1 MKRLFSNN
9 PLESVWALPGRG
21 AVLALT
27 LGPLLLAGPAAQDA
41 AAQVCMGSPAAQG
54 QATAHATVGL
64 NDRYREYAGSLH
76 RNRDGSLGLWAG
88 LSRKSA
94 SSMATR
100 NVTSASLG
108 LGYEVGGSRLGACAV
123 VQPHVA
129 RGSQS
134 IDAPQHQFGAN
145 PQREVTEHR
154 IASEAGV
161 ALGARWDVG
170 DATAILP
177 WARAALYPHWAHF
190 RVRHPG
196 GAKDTASGRATELLA
211 DGGVTWARGPWSV
224 RTSMSWDPVDVAG
237 RWTLELGLGMTW

>member
-1 MKRLFSNN
+1 MKRFISNT
-9 PLESVWALPGRG
+9 PLGSGWALSGRG
-21 AVLALT
+21 AALALA

-54 QATAHATVGL
+54 QATVHATVGL
-64 NDRYREYAGSLH
+64 NDRYREYAGDVH

-94 SSMATR
+94 SSIAAR

-108 LGYEVGGSRLGACAV
+108 LGYEMGGNRLGACAI
-123 VQPHVA
+123 VQPHLA

-134 IDAPQHQFGAN
+134 INTHQHQLGTN
-145 PQREVTEHR
+145 PQREVREHR
-154 IASEAGV
+154 IAAEAGV
-161 ALGARWDVG
+161 ALGARWNVG

-177 WARAALYPHWAHF
+177 WARAALYPYRARY

-196 GAKDTASGRATELLA
+196 GAEQTGSGRETELLA
-211 DGGVTWARGPWSV
+211 DLGITWAHGPWSV